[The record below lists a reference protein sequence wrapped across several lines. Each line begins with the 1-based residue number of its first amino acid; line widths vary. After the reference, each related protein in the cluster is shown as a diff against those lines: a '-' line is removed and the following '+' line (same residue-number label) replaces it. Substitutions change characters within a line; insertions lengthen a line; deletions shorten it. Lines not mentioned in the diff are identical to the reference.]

1 MELRKSLSFWDVF
14 AIALGQVIGSG
25 IMVLI
30 GIGIEFTAYAIPFA
44 FVLSAGLSVIKQLPV
59 AFMGSAMPATG
70 GLYVYCKRILG
81 PRGGFFYLAI
91 LLVTH
96 ILISL
101 FALGFAQYAVALVPG
116 LDIRLVAIGILVT
129 FYFVNLFGVKQAAAI
144 QKIMIV
150 LLLVGL
156 SSLIGFGIL
165 EVDYGHFA
173 NADELLPNGWYGF
186 GLACV
191 VLSFATGGAQYIS
204 ELGGE
209 MKNPEHDLPR
219 AIIYATLLAAV
230 FFALVSVVA
239 VGILP
244 VEQTAGK
251 PLAEVA
257 KAILPPVVYT
267 AFIVGAGL
275 FALATSINS
284 TFSWATKSVLIACE
298 DGWLP
303 KGIAVVN
310 KRFNTPHILLT
321 FLLLFGAMPILAG
334 KDLRYII
341 MLGGG
346 LVFIYD
352 AIPLIAAFL
361 FARRLP
367 DVFARARMRMSERAV
382 RTIAVVGLC
391 ILLLQG
397 ALSFS
402 DVDRTGWALVAAYIV
417 LVVVYIRL
425 RTPWHEAAVSPNSVD
440 GVQKPGFD
448 GGGRPPPALK

>member
-1 MELRKSLSFWDVF
+1 MQLNKSLSFWDVF

-44 FVLSAGLSVIKQLPV
+44 FVLSACLSIIKQLPI

-81 PRGGFFYLAI
+81 PQIGFFYLAI

-96 ILISL
+96 ILIAL
-101 FALGFAQYAVALVPG
+101 FALGFASYAVALVPS
-116 LDIRLVAIGILVT
+116 LNIRAMAIGILLL
-129 FYFVNLFGVKQAAAI
+129 FYFVNLFGVKQAAAV

-150 LLLVGL
+150 FLLFGL
-156 SSLIGFGIL
+156 SSLIFFGIL
-165 EVDYGHFA
+165 EVDYARFTQSQGLF
-173 NADELLPNGWYGF
+173 PNGWYGF

-191 VLSFATGGAQYIS
+191 VLSFSTGGAQYIS

-209 MKNPEHDLPR
+209 MKNPHRDLPR
-219 AIIYATLLAAV
+219 AIIYSTVLAAV
-230 FFALVSVVA
+230 FFALVSIVA

-251 PLAEVA
+251 PLSEVA
-257 KAILPPVVYT
+257 KAILPATVYT

-275 FALATSINS
+275 FALATSINA

-321 FLLLFGAMPILAG
+321 LLLLLGAAPIIAG

-352 AIPLIAAFL
+352 LIPLIAAMN
-361 FARRLP
+361 FAKRLP
-367 DVFARARMRMSERAV
+367 EDFANARMNFSEKSLKV
-382 RTIAVVGLC
+382 ISVIGIC
-391 ILLLQG
+391 ILLGQG

-402 DVDRTGWALVAAYIV
+402 DIDLTGWALVASYIT
-417 LVVVYIRL
+417 LVVIYIRIRSKHRQL
-425 RTPWHEAAVSPNSVD
+425 DSNI
-440 GVQKPGFD
+440 
-448 GGGRPPPALK
+448 

>member
-1 MELRKSLSFWDVF
+1 MSAHVELKKTLGFWDVF
-14 AIALGQVIGSG
+14 SIALGQVIGSG

-44 FVLSAGLSVIKQLPV
+44 FVLSACLSVIKQIPV

-70 GLYVYCKRILG
+70 GLYVYCKRVLG
-81 PRGGFFYLAI
+81 PRIGFFYLAI

-96 ILISL
+96 ILIAL
-101 FALGFAQYAVALVPG
+101 FALGFAQYAVALVPDF
-116 LDIRLVAIGILVT
+116 DIRVIALGILIL
-129 FYFVNLFGVKQAAAI
+129 FYVVNIVGVKPAAAV
-144 QKIMIV
+144 QKVMIV
-150 LLLVGL
+150 FLLLGL
-156 SSLIGFGIL
+156 SSLIVFGIF
-165 EVDYGHFA
+165 EVDYSHFT
-173 NADELLPNGWYGF
+173 NPDELLPNGWYGF

-191 VLSFATGGAQYIS
+191 VLSFSTGGAQYVS

-209 MKNPEHDLPR
+209 MKNPHRDLPR

-230 FFALVSVVA
+230 FFALVSIVA
-239 VGILP
+239 VGVLP
-244 VEQTAGK
+244 IEQTAGK
-251 PLAEVA
+251 TLAEVA
-257 KAILPPVVYT
+257 KAILPPEVYT

-321 FLLLFGAMPILAG
+321 FLLLFGATPILAG

-352 AIPLIAAFL
+352 MIPLIAAFTL
-361 FARRLP
+361 SKRLP
-367 DVFARARMRMSERAV
+367 EVFAAARMKMSEKTV
-382 RTIAVVGLC
+382 KTIAAIGMLVLVV
-391 ILLLQG
+391 QG
-397 ALSFS
+397 SLSFS
-402 DVDRTGWALVAAYIV
+402 DIDRIGWALVAGYIT
-417 LVVVYIRL
+417 LVVIYIQVRD
-425 RTPWHEAAVSPNSVD
+425 RHRVGVD
-440 GVQKPGFD
+440 DAD
-448 GGGRPPPALK
+448 GG

>member
-1 MELRKSLSFWDVF
+1 MQLKKTLSFWDVF

-44 FVLSAGLSVIKQLPV
+44 FVLSAMLSIIKQLPV

-70 GLYVYCKRILG
+70 GLYVYCKRVLG
-81 PRGGFFYLAI
+81 PKIGFFYLAI

-101 FALGFAQYAVALVPG
+101 FALGFAQYAVALVPN
-116 LDIRLVAIGILVT
+116 LNITAIALGILVL
-129 FYFVNLFGVKQAAAI
+129 FYLVNIVGVKPAAAV
-144 QKIMIV
+144 QKVMIV
-150 LLLVGL
+150 FLLCGL
-156 SSLIGFGIL
+156 SSLVFFGIL
-165 EVDYGHFA
+165 EVDYSNFI
-173 NADELLPNGWYGF
+173 EQEKLFPNGWYGF

-191 VLSFATGGAQYIS
+191 VLSFSTGGAQYIS

-209 MKNPEHDLPR
+209 MKNPHHDLPR
-219 AIIYATLLAAV
+219 AIIYSTLLAAV
-230 FFALVSVVA
+230 FFALVAIVA

-244 VEQTAGK
+244 IEQTAGK
-251 PLAEVA
+251 PLSEVA
-257 KAILPPVVYT
+257 RAVLPAPVYI

-284 TFSWATKSVLIACE
+284 TFSWATKSVIIACE

-303 KGIAVVN
+303 KRIAVVN

-321 FLLLFGAMPILAG
+321 FLLVFGAVPILAG

-352 AIPLIAAFL
+352 LIPLIAAYN
-361 FARRLP
+361 FAKRLP
-367 DVFARARMRMSERAV
+367 GAFADARMNLSERSV
-382 RTIAVVGLC
+382 RIISVIGICTLIG
-391 ILLLQG
+391 QG

-402 DVDRTGWALVAAYIV
+402 DIDQTGWILVA
-417 LVVVYIRL
+417 VYILLVIFYIQYRS
-425 RTPWHEAAVSPNSVD
+425 RYHMSRS
-440 GVQKPGFD
+440 
-448 GGGRPPPALK
+448 

>member
-1 MELRKSLSFWDVF
+1 MQLNKSLSFWDVF

-44 FVLSAGLSVIKQLPV
+44 FVLSACLSIIKQLPI

-81 PRGGFFYLAI
+81 PQIGFFYLAI

-96 ILISL
+96 ILIAL
-101 FALGFAQYAVALVPG
+101 FALGFASYAVALVPD
-116 LDIRLVAIGILVT
+116 LNIRAIAIGILLL
-129 FYFVNLFGVKQAAAI
+129 FYFVNLFGVKQAAAV
-144 QKIMIV
+144 QKIMILF
-150 LLLVGL
+150 LLCGL
-156 SSLIGFGIL
+156 SSLIFFGIL
-165 EVDYGHFA
+165 EVDYARFTQTKGLF
-173 NADELLPNGWYGF
+173 PNGWYGF

-191 VLSFATGGAQYIS
+191 VLSFSTGGAQYIS

-209 MKNPEHDLPR
+209 MKNPHRDLPR
-219 AIIYATLLAAV
+219 AIIYSTVLAAV
-230 FFALVSVVA
+230 FFALVSIVA

-244 VEQTAGK
+244 IEQTAGK
-251 PLAEVA
+251 PLSEVA
-257 KAILPPVVYT
+257 KAILPATVYT

-275 FALATSINS
+275 FALATSINA

-321 FLLLFGAMPILAG
+321 LLLLLGAAPIIAG

-352 AIPLIAAFL
+352 LIPLIAAMN
-361 FARRLP
+361 FAKRLP
-367 DVFARARMRMSERAV
+367 EAFANARMNFSEKSLKV
-382 RTIAVVGLC
+382 ISVIGIC
-391 ILLLQG
+391 ILLGQG

-402 DVDRTGWALVAAYIV
+402 DIDLTGWALVASYIT
-417 LVVVYIRL
+417 LVVIYIRIRSKYRQL
-425 RTPWHEAAVSPNSVD
+425 DSKYLTPTNQLE
-440 GVQKPGFD
+440 
-448 GGGRPPPALK
+448 

>member
-1 MELRKSLSFWDVF
+1 MELKKSLSFWDVF

-44 FVLSAGLSVIKQLPV
+44 FVLSACLSIIKQLPV

-81 PRGGFFYLAI
+81 PQVGFFYLAI
-91 LLVTH
+91 LLITH
-96 ILISL
+96 ILIAL
-101 FALGFAQYAVALVPG
+101 FALGFASYAVALLPDLNVQ
-116 LDIRLVAIGILVT
+116 AIALGILIV
-129 FYFVNLFGVKQAAAI
+129 FYCVNLFGVKQAAAV
-144 QKIMIV
+144 QKVMIV
-150 LLLVGL
+150 FLLCGL
-156 SSLIGFGIL
+156 SSLIFFGIL
-165 EVDYGHFA
+165 EVDYTKFSTS
-173 NADELLPNGWYGF
+173 ESLFPNGWYGF

-191 VLSFATGGAQYIS
+191 VLSFSTGGAQYIS

-209 MKNPEHDLPR
+209 MKNPHRDLPR
-219 AIIYATLLAAV
+219 AIIYSTALAAV
-230 FFALVSVVA
+230 FFALVSIVA

-244 VEQTAGK
+244 IEQTAGK
-251 PLAEVA
+251 PLSEVA
-257 KAILPPVVYT
+257 KAILPPTVYT

-303 KGIAVVN
+303 KRLAVVN

-321 FLLLFGAMPILAG
+321 ILLVFASAPIIAG

-346 LVFIYD
+346 LVFICD
-352 AIPLIAAFL
+352 LIPLIAAMNFEK
-361 FARRLP
+361 RLP
-367 DVFARARMRMSERAV
+367 EAFTNARMNLSAKHLKLISAFGICVLMGQA
-382 RTIAVVGLC
+382 
-391 ILLLQG
+391 

-402 DVDRTGWALVAAYIV
+402 DIDITGWALVVIYIILV
-417 LVVVYIRL
+417 LIYIRL
-425 RTPWHEAAVSPNSVD
+425 RLRYQTSASSS
-440 GVQKPGFD
+440 
-448 GGGRPPPALK
+448 R

>member
-1 MELRKSLSFWDVF
+1 MELKKTLSFWDVF

-44 FVLSAGLSVIKQLPV
+44 FVLSACLSIIKQIPV

-70 GLYVYCKRILG
+70 GLYVYCKRVLG
-81 PRGGFFYLAI
+81 PRIGFFYLAI

-101 FALGFAQYAVALVPG
+101 FALGFAQYAVALLP
-116 LDIRLVAIGILVT
+116 AINIQYTALGILLL
-129 FYFVNLFGVKQAAAI
+129 FYFVNLFGVKQAAAV
-144 QKIMIV
+144 QKVMIIF
-150 LLLVGL
+150 LLLGL
-156 SSLIGFGIL
+156 SSLIFFGIL
-165 EVDYGHFA
+165 EVDYSHFTGGSQ
-173 NADELLPNGWYGF
+173 LLPNGWYGF

-191 VLSFATGGAQYIS
+191 VLSFSTGGAQYVS

-209 MKNPEHDLPR
+209 MKNPQHDLPR
-219 AIIYATLLAAV
+219 AIIYSTLLAAV
-230 FFALVSVVA
+230 FFALVSIVA

-251 PLAEVA
+251 PLSEVA
-257 KAILPPVVYT
+257 KAILPPAVYT

-284 TFSWATKSVLIACE
+284 TFSWATKSVLIACD

-321 FLLLFGAMPILAG
+321 FLLIFGAIPIIAG

-352 AIPLIAAFL
+352 LIPLIAAFN
-361 FARRLP
+361 FSKRLP
-367 DVFARARMRMSERAV
+367 EEFAKARMKLSDRAV
-382 RTIAVVGLC
+382 RIISVIG
-391 ILLLQG
+391 ILILIGQG
-397 ALSFS
+397 SLSFS
-402 DVDRTGWALVAAYIV
+402 DIDKTGWALVAAYILLV
-417 LVVVYIRL
+417 LIYIQVRSKHL
-425 RTPWHEAAVSPNSVD
+425 DR
-440 GVQKPGFD
+440 Q
-448 GGGRPPPALK
+448 ALPKY

>member
-1 MELRKSLSFWDVF
+1 MELRKTLSFWDVF
-14 AIALGQVIGSG
+14 SIALGQVIGSG

-44 FVLSAGLSVIKQLPV
+44 FVLSACLSIIKQIPV

-70 GLYVYCKRILG
+70 GLYVYCKRVLG
-81 PRGGFFYLAI
+81 PRVGFFYLAI

-96 ILISL
+96 ILIAL
-101 FALGFAQYAVALVPG
+101 FALGFAEYAVALVPE
-116 LDIRLVAIGILVT
+116 LDVRVIALGILAL
-129 FYFVNLFGVKQAAAI
+129 FYVVNLVGVKPAAAV
-144 QKIMIV
+144 QKLMIV
-150 LLLVGL
+150 FLLLGL
-156 SSLIGFGIL
+156 SSLIVFGIL
-165 EVDYGHFA
+165 EVDYSHFTST
-173 NADELLPNGWYGF
+173 EGLLPNGWYGF

-191 VLSFATGGAQYIS
+191 VLSFSTGGAQYVS

-209 MKNPEHDLPR
+209 MKNPHRDLPR

-230 FFALVSVVA
+230 FFALVSIVA

-244 VEQTAGK
+244 IEQTSGK
-251 PLAEVA
+251 TLAEVA
-257 KAILPPVVYT
+257 KVILPPEIYT

-284 TFSWATKSVLIACE
+284 TFSWATKSVMIACE

-303 KGIAVVN
+303 RGIAVVN

-321 FLLLFGAMPILAG
+321 FLLLFGAAPVLAG

-352 AIPLIAAFL
+352 MIPLIAAFL
-361 FARRLP
+361 LSKRLP
-367 DVFARARMRMSERAV
+367 DVFARARMSLSERAI
-382 RTIAVVGLC
+382 RTISVAGMAILVV
-391 ILLLQG
+391 QG
-397 ALSFS
+397 TLSFS
-402 DVDRTGWALVAAYIV
+402 DIDRVGWALVAGYITLV
-417 LVVVYIRL
+417 LIYIRV
-425 RTPWHEAAVSPNSVD
+425 RAPAV
-440 GVQKPGFD
+440 PG
-448 GGGRPPPALK
+448 A

>member
-1 MELRKSLSFWDVF
+1 VQLKKTLSFWDVF

-44 FVLSAGLSVIKQLPV
+44 FVLSASLSIIKQLPV

-70 GLYVYCKRILG
+70 GLYVYCKRVLG
-81 PRGGFFYLAI
+81 PQIGFFYLAI

-96 ILISL
+96 ILIAL
-101 FALGFAQYAVALVPG
+101 FALGFAQYAVALVPD
-116 LDIRLVAIGILVT
+116 LDIRVIAVGILLT
-129 FYFVNLFGVKQAAAI
+129 FYVVNLVGVKQAAAV
-144 QKIMIV
+144 QKVMIV
-150 LLLVGL
+150 FLLVGL
-156 SSLIGFGIL
+156 SSLIFFGIL
-165 EVDYGHFA
+165 EVDYSHFT
-173 NADELLPNGWYGF
+173 DRQQLFPNGWYGF

-191 VLSFATGGAQYIS
+191 VLSFSTGGAQYIS

-209 MKNPEHDLPR
+209 MKNPHHDLPR
-219 AIIYATLLAAV
+219 AIIYSTILAAV
-230 FFALVSVVA
+230 FFALVSIVA

-251 PLAEVA
+251 PLSEVA
-257 KAILPPVVYT
+257 KAILPAPVYT

-321 FLLLFGAMPILAG
+321 FLLLFGAAPILAG

-352 AIPLIAAFL
+352 MIPF
-361 FARRLP
+361 
-367 DVFARARMRMSERAV
+367 RASTLEHV
-382 RTIAVVGLC
+382 
-391 ILLLQG
+391 
-397 ALSFS
+397 
-402 DVDRTGWALVAAYIV
+402 
-417 LVVVYIRL
+417 
-425 RTPWHEAAVSPNSVD
+425 
-440 GVQKPGFD
+440 
-448 GGGRPPPALK
+448 

>member
-1 MELRKSLSFWDVF
+1 MQLKKTLSFWDVF

-30 GIGIEFTAYAIPFA
+30 GIGIQFTAYAIPIA
-44 FVLSAGLSVIKQLPV
+44 FVLSATLSVIKQLPV

-70 GLYVYCKRILG
+70 GLYVYCKRVLG
-81 PRGGFFYLAI
+81 PKIGFFYLAI

-101 FALGFAQYAVALVPG
+101 FALGFAQYAVALVPD
-116 LDIRLVAIGILVT
+116 LNVNAVALGILVV
-129 FYFVNLFGVKQAAAI
+129 FYLVNLVGVKQAAAV

-150 LLLVGL
+150 LLLCGL
-156 SSLIGFGIL
+156 STLIFFGIL
-165 EVDYGHFA
+165 EVDYSNFTSQR
-173 NADELLPNGWYGF
+173 NLFPNGWYGF

-191 VLSFATGGAQYIS
+191 VLSFSTGGAQYIS

-209 MKNPEHDLPR
+209 MKNPHHDLPR

-230 FFALVSVVA
+230 FFALVSIVA

-251 PLAEVA
+251 PLSEVA
-257 KAILPPVVYT
+257 KAILPAPVYT

-284 TFSWATKSVLIACE
+284 TFSWATKSVMIACE

-321 FLLLFGAMPILAG
+321 CLLLFGATPILAG

-352 AIPLIAAFL
+352 LIPLIAAFR
-361 FARRLP
+361 FAKRLP
-367 DVFARARMRMSERAV
+367 EVFAQARMNMSERTV
-382 RTIAVVGLC
+382 QVISVTGICV
-391 ILLLQG
+391 LLGQG

-402 DVDRTGWALVAAYIV
+402 DIDRTGWILVAAYIV
-417 LVVVYIRL
+417 LVVVYIQVRSK
-425 RTPWHEAAVSPNSVD
+425 RRIGH
-440 GVQKPGFD
+440 
-448 GGGRPPPALK
+448 

>member
-1 MELRKSLSFWDVF
+1 VQLNKSLSFWDVF

-44 FVLSAGLSVIKQLPV
+44 FVLSACLSIIKQLPI

-81 PRGGFFYLAI
+81 PQIGFFYLAI

-96 ILISL
+96 ILIAL
-101 FALGFAQYAVALVPG
+101 FALGFASYAVALVPS
-116 LDIRLVAIGILVT
+116 LNIRAMAIGILLL
-129 FYFVNLFGVKQAAAI
+129 FYFVNLFGVKQAAAV

-150 LLLVGL
+150 FLLFGL
-156 SSLIGFGIL
+156 SSLIFFGIL
-165 EVDYGHFA
+165 EVDYARFTQSQGLF
-173 NADELLPNGWYGF
+173 PNGWYGF

-191 VLSFATGGAQYIS
+191 VLSFSTGGAQYIS

-209 MKNPEHDLPR
+209 MKNPHRDLPR
-219 AIIYATLLAAV
+219 AIIYSTVLAAV
-230 FFALVSVVA
+230 FFALVSIVA

-251 PLAEVA
+251 PLSEVA
-257 KAILPPVVYT
+257 KAILPATVYT

-275 FALATSINS
+275 FALATSINA

-321 FLLLFGAMPILAG
+321 LLLLLGAAPIIAG

-352 AIPLIAAFL
+352 LIPLIAAMN
-361 FARRLP
+361 FAKRLP
-367 DVFARARMRMSERAV
+367 EDFANARMNFSEKSLKV
-382 RTIAVVGLC
+382 ISVIGIC
-391 ILLLQG
+391 ILLGQG

-402 DVDRTGWALVAAYIV
+402 DIDLTGWALVASYIT
-417 LVVVYIRL
+417 LVVIYIRIRSKHRQL
-425 RTPWHEAAVSPNSVD
+425 DSNI
-440 GVQKPGFD
+440 
-448 GGGRPPPALK
+448 

>member
-1 MELRKSLSFWDVF
+1 MELERSLTFWDVF

-30 GIGIEFTAYAIPFA
+30 GIGIQFTAYAIPFA
-44 FVLSAGLSVIKQLPV
+44 FVLSACLSLVKQLPV

-81 PRGGFFYLAI
+81 PKLGFFYLAI

-96 ILISL
+96 VLIAL
-101 FALGFAQYAVALVPG
+101 FALGFAEYAVVLVPG
-116 LDIRLVAIGILVT
+116 LNARAVALGILVL
-129 FYFVNLFGVKQAAAI
+129 FYLVNLVGVKEAAI
-144 QKIMIV
+144 VQKAMIV
-150 LLLVGL
+150 LLICGL
-156 SSLIGFGIL
+156 SSLIAFGIL
-165 EVDYGHFA
+165 EVDYSHFTSTR
-173 NADELLPNGWYGF
+173 ELLPNGWYGF

-191 VLSFATGGAQYIS
+191 VLSFSTGGAQYVS

-209 MKNPEHDLPR
+209 MKNPQHDLPR
-219 AIIYATLLAAV
+219 AIIYSTLLAAV
-230 FFALVSVVA
+230 FFALVSIVA
-239 VGILP
+239 VGVLP

-251 PLAEVA
+251 PLSEVA
-257 KAILPPVVYT
+257 RAILPPPIYA

-284 TFSWATKSVLIACE
+284 TFSWATKSVMIACE

-310 KRFNTPHILLT
+310 QRFNTPHILLT
-321 FLLLFGAMPILAG
+321 FLLLFGAAPIVAG

-346 LVFIYD
+346 LVFVYD
-352 AIPLIAAFL
+352 LLPLVAAFL
-361 FARRLP
+361 FSRRLP
-367 DVFARARMRMSERAV
+367 EVFRQARMPLSERTV
-382 RTIAVVGLC
+382 RTVSIVG
-391 ILLLQG
+391 IGVLLGQG

-402 DVDRTGWALVAAYIV
+402 DIDRTGWALVAAYIAA
-417 LVVVYIRL
+417 VVVYIGIR
-425 RTPWHEAAVSPNSVD
+425 SPHNERAT
-440 GVQKPGFD
+440 Q
-448 GGGRPPPALK
+448 GRASGPLS

>member
-1 MELRKSLSFWDVF
+1 VQLKRTLSFWDVF

-44 FVLSAGLSVIKQLPV
+44 FVLSASLSVIKQLPV

-81 PRGGFFYLAI
+81 PKIGFFYLAI

-101 FALGFAQYAVALVPG
+101 FALGFAQYAVALVPD
-116 LDIRLVAIGILVT
+116 LDIRVIAIGILVI
-129 FYFVNLFGVKQAAAI
+129 FYLVNLVGVKQAAAV
-144 QKIMIV
+144 QKVMIV
-150 LLLVGL
+150 LLLLGL
-156 SSLIGFGIL
+156 SSLIFFGIL
-165 EVDYGHFA
+165 EVDYSHFT
-173 NADELLPNGWYGF
+173 DKQKLFPNGWYGF

-191 VLSFATGGAQYIS
+191 VLSFSTGGAQYIS

-209 MKNPEHDLPR
+209 MKNPHHDLPR
-219 AIIYATLLAAV
+219 AIIYSTLLAAV
-230 FFALVSVVA
+230 FFALVAIVA

-251 PLAEVA
+251 PLSEVA
-257 KAILPPVVYT
+257 QAILPPPVYT

-321 FLLLFGAMPILAG
+321 FLLLFGAAPIIAG

-352 AIPLIAAFL
+352 LIPLIAAFH

-367 DVFARARMRMSERAV
+367 DAFAKARMNMTEGTLRKVS
-382 RTIAVVGLC
+382 VVGMC
-391 ILLLQG
+391 VLLVQG
-397 ALSFS
+397 SLSFS
-402 DVDRTGWALVAAYIV
+402 DIDRTGWALVAIYIIFI
-417 LVVVYIRL
+417 LVYIRIRSAYQQ
-425 RTPWHEAAVSPNSVD
+425 RTMVAR
-440 GVQKPGFD
+440 QPG
-448 GGGRPPPALK
+448 PENI